1 MNDILFVVVP
11 IVTIA
16 VCAGVWNL
24 VRELFTRW
32 ANNDWCK
39 HDWGVWESVER
50 LPDTILYR
58 QIRFCKKCNKA
69 ERRLLQ

>member
-1 MNDILFVVVP
+1 MNDLVYFVVP

-16 VCAGVWNL
+16 ICAGVWNL

-39 HDWGVWESVER
+39 HDWDMWSGVDKESS
-50 LPDTILYR
+50 Y
-58 QIRFCKKCNKA
+58 QYRFCKHCNKA
-69 ERRLLQ
+69 ERRIP